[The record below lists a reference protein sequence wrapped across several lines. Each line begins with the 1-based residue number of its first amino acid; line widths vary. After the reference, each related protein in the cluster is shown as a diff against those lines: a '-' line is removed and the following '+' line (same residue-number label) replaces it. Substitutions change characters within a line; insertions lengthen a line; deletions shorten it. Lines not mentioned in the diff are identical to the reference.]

1 MIPNLLARAG
11 EVSPRIV
18 LPDSEDPRTHHA
30 ARMIIDQ
37 HIGNPILVGPPER
50 IAQIALQCGVDI
62 TDVEIV
68 NPAEIQHNAAQHLL
82 VQRAGK
88 GLSEAQA
95 LHLASQNLYAGAW
108 LVASGHATCGV
119 AGSLSTTADV
129 VRAGIWM
136 IGMDPNVQTVSSF
149 FVMVWNNPD
158 RVLTYADCG
167 IVPQPS
173 AEQLVDIAYASACNH
188 QRLTGVEPRVAFL
201 SFSTKGSANHP
212 MVDHVQQAARLFAQR
227 HPSILADGELQADAA
242 LIPSVAERK
251 APDSAVAGAANVLIF
266 PDLNAGNIAYKLTER
281 LGGAQALGPIIQG
294 LRLPWSDV
302 SRGCTAADIT
312 HVAAIAAVM
321 SSTTQPLH

>member
-1 MIPNLLARAG
+1 MIANLLARAG
-11 EVSPRIV
+11 QASLRIA

-37 HIGNPILVGPPER
+37 HIGIPILVGAPER
-50 IAQIALQCGVDI
+50 ISQIALQSGVDI
-62 TDVEIV
+62 ADVEIID
-68 NPAEIQHNAAQHLL
+68 PAEVQDSAAQHLL
-82 VQRAGK
+82 VQRADK
-88 GLSEAQA
+88 GLTEEQA
-95 LHLASQNLYAGAW
+95 LHLAAQSLYAGAW
-108 LVASGHATCGV
+108 LVASGRATCGV

-129 VRAGIWM
+129 VRAGLWM
-136 IGMDPNVQTVSSF
+136 IGMDQSVNTVSSF
-149 FVMVWNNPD
+149 FLMVWTDPD

-173 AEQLVDIAYASACNH
+173 AEQLVDIAYASARNH
-188 QRLTGVEPRVAFL
+188 ERLTGVEPRVAFL
-201 SFSTKGSANHP
+201 SFSTKGSATHP

-242 LIPSVAERK
+242 LIPSIAERK
-251 APDSAVAGAANVLIF
+251 APGSAVAGVANVLVF

-294 LRLPWSDV
+294 LRRPWSDV

-321 SSTTQPLH
+321 STTTQPLH